1 MTAPFIRKEN
11 MTLPLDFGGN
21 DLIVNSITTGIS
33 TSGGAVTGTSTT
45 PLALPKATTLKSN
58 VTTVTATSN
67 IATVT
72 NYLLQVTTPSLST
85 ASGSTQTEVL
95 TLTGLAATDIA
106 FCQAAGGTSTVQDY
120 QITAVATTNTLT
132 LTVYNTGASSLNG
145 TLIINVWILKA

>member
-1 MTAPFIRKEN
+1 
-11 MTLPLDFGGN
+11 MTLALDLGGN
-21 DLIVNSITTGIS
+21 DLIVNSITTGVA
-33 TSGGAVTGTSTT
+33 TPGGAVATGSSATT
-45 PLALPKATTLKSN
+45 PIVLAKASTLKSN
-58 VTTVTATSN
+58 VTAVTATSN

-95 TLTGLAATDIA
+95 TLTGLAASDLA

-132 LTVYNTGASSLNG
+132 LTVYNTGASALNG